1 MAILNKATC
10 ILLLTYWSSSLA
22 CDIFLASKCPSPP
35 VYQAETFNYT
45 AFCKETSD
53 FVDCI
58 NKKLKN
64 CKRVQEYGP
73 ALETIKWTFKLSIK
87 NVNFISYVH
96 WVFNFFD
103 LNYLDDRV
111 RNWQFIF

>member
-1 MAILNKATC
+1 MRSKLVTTR
-10 ILLLTYWSSSLA
+10 LTLFVFLSLWACFLA

-35 VYQAETFNYT
+35 TYQAETFNYT
-45 AFCKETSD
+45 AFCKESTE

-73 ALETIKWTFKLSIK
+73 ALETIKWTFKLTIK
-87 NVNFISYVH
+87 NVNILRPGIK
-96 WVFNFFD
+96 NLQIGFD
-103 LNYLDDRV
+103 SLYKILH
-111 RNWQFIF
+111 

>member
-1 MAILNKATC
+1 MSISNIVKLTF
-10 ILLLTYWSSSLA
+10 LLLNFYWTCSLA

-35 VYQAETFNYT
+35 VYQADTFNYT
-45 AFCKETSD
+45 AFCKETSN

-87 NVNFISYVH
+87 NVNILPS
-96 WVFNFFD
+96 
-103 LNYLDDRV
+103 V
-111 RNWQFIF
+111 RDKTRGKKTSN

>member
-1 MAILNKATC
+1 MAQILKINTKLFLI
-10 ILLLTYWSSSLA
+10 ILFNYAKS

-45 AFCKETSD
+45 AFCQETTN

-64 CKRVQEYGP
+64 CKNVQEYGP
-73 ALETIKWTFKLSIK
+73 ALETIKWTFKLTIK
-87 NVNFISYVH
+87 NVMH
-96 WVFNFFD
+96 
-103 LNYLDDRV
+103 
-111 RNWQFIF
+111 